1 MSSAS
6 SSNSSGD
13 EPNKKPDA
21 SNEESSHLLEANEN
35 GAKYGSRQ
43 AVKIIKVHAN
53 ANGNDSANASPQDQ
67 ENLLGRMVHTSTEN
81 RSKTFPQYVAALA
94 AAGGAFAAGTL
105 LGWTSPAETSIVK
118 EDFYGFEVTNENYS
132 WVSSFM
138 TLGAACVCI
147 PIGFLINMIGRKWT
161 MLLLVLPFVLGWA
174 LLIWAQNVVM
184 MFVARF
190 ILGIAGGAFCVTAP
204 MYTGEIAQKDIRGTL
219 GSFFQLMITIGI
231 LFVYGIGA
239 GLDVFWMSVVCGVLP
254 IIFGVIFFFMPESP
268 TYLVSKN
275 RSEAA
280 VKSIQWL
287 RGKEYDYAP
296 ELEELHET
304 DREIRQNKV
313 NVLSALARPVTM
325 KALSISL
332 GLMFFQQLSGINAVI
347 FYSKTIFEDAKTDIG
362 ASMST
367 ILIGVMQVVATFV
380 STLVVDRLGRRIL
393 LLASGIVMAL
403 STTAIGVYFYL
414 KDQNED
420 SVENLGWLPVASLCI
435 FMIMFSIG
443 YGPVPWLM
451 MGELFATDIKGFAGS
466 IAGTTN
472 WVLAFIVTK
481 TFKNLNDGLGNG
493 GTFWLFAGVTLVGV
507 IFVFLAVPETKG
519 KSLNEIQ
526 QELAGNRNKSQVEAA
541 NGVEK

>member
-1 MSSAS
+1 MC
-6 SSNSSGD
+6 
-13 EPNKKPDA
+13 
-21 SNEESSHLLEANEN
+21 
-35 GAKYGSRQ
+35 
-43 AVKIIKVHAN
+43 
-53 ANGNDSANASPQDQ
+53 
-67 ENLLGRMVHTSTEN
+67 
-81 RSKTFPQYVAALA
+81 F
-94 AAGGAFAAGTL
+94 
-105 LGWTSPAETSIVK
+105 SI
-118 EDFYGFEVTNENYS
+118 
-132 WVSSFM
+132 
-138 TLGAACVCI
+138 LC
-147 PIGFLINMIGRKWT
+147 
-161 MLLLVLPFVLGWA
+161 
-174 LLIWAQNVVM
+174 Q
-184 MFVARF
+184 
-190 ILGIAGGAFCVTAP
+190 
-204 MYTGEIAQKDIRGTL
+204 
-219 GSFFQLMITIGI
+219 
-231 LFVYGIGA
+231 
-239 GLDVFWMSVVCGVLP
+239 
-254 IIFGVIFFFMPESP
+254 
-268 TYLVSKN
+268 
-275 RSEAA
+275 
-280 VKSIQWL
+280 
-287 RGKEYDYAP
+287 
-296 ELEELHET
+296 
-304 DREIRQNKV
+304 
-313 NVLSALARPVTM
+313 
-325 KALSISL
+325 
-332 GLMFFQQLSGINAVI
+332 
-347 FYSKTIFEDAKTDIG
+347 DAKTDIG

>member
-43 AVKIIKVHAN
+43 A
-53 ANGNDSANASPQDQ
+53 DQ

-239 GLDVFWMSVVCGVLP
+239 GLDVFWMSVVCGILP

-313 NVLSALARPVTM
+313 NVLAALARPVTM

-414 KDQNED
+414 KDQNEE
-420 SVENLGWLPVASLCI
+420 SVVNLGWLPVASLCI

-472 WVLAFIVTK
+472 WVLAFVVTK